1 MKFQTY
7 TPTESAILDGRKW
20 YVVDATG
27 LNLGRMAAQIALIL
41 RGKHKP
47 IFAPHIDTGDFV
59 IVINA
64 EKLSVTGDR
73 METKLYRRHSQ
84 YRTGSE
90 GYAAPQQTGSAD
102 DQETES
108 VQGRRTSARSTKARS
123 AGNPGGKEVTCPYN
137 ITKAWGAAKKQAP
150 ACVCSPVVTV
160 R

>member
-84 YRTGSE
+84 Y
-90 GYAAPQQTGSAD
+90 
-102 DQETES
+102 
-108 VQGRRTSARSTKARS
+108 
-123 AGNPGGKEVTCPYN
+123 PGGFKEFTLREMMNKRPERVIELAVKGMLPHNKLGRQMIKKLKVY
-137 ITKAWGAAKKQAP
+137 KGGAHPHAAQKPEALEIPEAKK
-150 ACVCSPVVTV
+150 
-160 R
+160 